1 MKVCEHPGKFF
12 RCQVNEVLTR
22 KEFPGNSE
30 ENDQQISLW
39 FDLSGATWLQCA
51 VWLPGLQSKA
61 WYFPRYTALSLH
73 LDILQ
78 RLWSAYYVPT
88 MERGAGIRRWLR
100 QLHVCPRSSQ
110 TLTQCGEGVRAP
122 LGVAKKY
129 VWDNNQSIPKWKV
142 AHIPI
147 CIQINTYIVSYLCN
161 EKIQNNDNKWQWQQ
175 TTHSPV
181 D

>member
-1 MKVCEHPGKFF
+1 MSSQCSPHQKGVSWEFWKWSTDFPLIWLVWGYVATM
-12 RCQVNEVLTR
+12 RCL
-22 KEFPGNSE
+22 
-30 ENDQQISLW
+30 
-39 FDLSGATWLQCA
+39 ATW
-51 VWLPGLQSKA
+51 PSIQSLIFSPL
-61 WYFPRYTALSLH
+61 YYIVSFTLIFHR
-73 LDILQ
+73 
-78 RLWSAYYVPT
+78 SAYYVPT
-88 MERGAGIRRWLR
+88 TERGAGIRRWLR

-110 TLTQCGEGVRAP
+110 TLTQCGEGVRAT
-122 LGVAKKY
+122 LGVAEKY

-175 TTHSPV
+175 TTHSTM